1 MTTTIGT
8 VLYGHRY
15 AGIDEFVESIPNNF
29 LINVK
34 NGDPKEATT
43 ITMWEDFKELSS
55 DIYSA
60 DNVQS
65 IAGIEAN
72 EMSVTIKNIDDL
84 YEMCVD
90 YVCQQEGE
98 EHPSIAG
105 SKKLILWRKI
115 RQEME
120 EVLGQFNS
128 LKAHKFYVSKV
139 VMTEI
144 DNTFLKG
151 TLLLPF
157 TEDNW
162 VLREILPNITK
173 QTLYFYTAP
182 VKVRNKQGKEK
193 TIDKKKILASLK
205 SDIFAGDTT
214 NKLPNTFGS
223 SYKTYEKEMNK

>member
-15 AGIDEFVESIPNNF
+15 SGIDEFVESIPNNI

-34 NGDPKEATT
+34 PSEDHILDTS
-43 ITMWEDFKELSS
+43 ICQWEDFKELVYEKRGLSQVMN
-55 DIYSA
+55 I
-60 DNVQS
+60 
-65 IAGIEAN
+65 
-72 EMSVTIKNIDDL
+72 TIKNIDDL

-90 YVCQQEGE
+90 YVCEQEGE
-98 EHPSIAG
+98 EHPSTAG

-120 EVLGQFNS
+120 EVLGQFHS

-173 QTLYFYTAP
+173 QTLYFYVEPT
-182 VKVRNKQGKEK
+182 KVRNTRTGKEK

-205 SDIFAGDTT
+205 ADIFAGDTT
-214 NKLPNTFGS
+214 NKLPNVFNS
-223 SYKTYEKEMNK
+223 KYETYEKEMNK

>member
-15 AGIDEFVESIPNNF
+15 SGIELFVDEIPDN
-29 LINVK
+29 LVLNVK
-34 NGDPKEATT
+34 SGDPNSITT
-43 ITMWEDFKELSS
+43 ISQWEDFKEIIPELAEGYNKITSF
-55 DIYSA
+55 
-60 DNVQS
+60 
-65 IAGIEAN
+65 
-72 EMSVTIKNIDDL
+72 TINMVDDL

-90 YVCQQEGE
+90 YVCEKEGE
-98 EHPSIAG
+98 EHPTLAG

-120 EVLGQFNS
+120 EVLGQFHS
-128 LKAHKFYVSKV
+128 LDAHKFYVSKV

-173 QTLYFYTAP
+173 QTLYFFVEPT
-182 VKVRNKQGKEK
+182 KVRSKKTGKEK
-193 TIDKKKILASLK
+193 IIDKKKILASLK
-205 SDIFAGDTT
+205 ADIFAGDTT
-214 NKLPNTFGS
+214 NNLPNVFNS
-223 SYKTYEKEMNK
+223 NYKTYEKEMNK